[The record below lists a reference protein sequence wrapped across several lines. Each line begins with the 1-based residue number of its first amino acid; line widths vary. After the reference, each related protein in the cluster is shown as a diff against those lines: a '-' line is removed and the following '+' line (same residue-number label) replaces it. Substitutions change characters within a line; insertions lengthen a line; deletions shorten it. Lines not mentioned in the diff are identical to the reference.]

1 MAYGIFKDLNK
12 RAQAYN
18 VLRDK
23 AFEIARNPKYDD
35 YKRRLASMVY
45 KFFDKISTETGIKNK
60 IKQNQELANE
70 LHQKILPTKS
80 LFII

>member
-12 RAQAYN
+12 RTQAYN

-23 AFEIARNPKYDD
+23 AFEIASNPKYDD
-35 YKRRLASMVY
+35 YQKRLASMIY
-45 KFFDKISTETGIKNK
+45 KFFDKISTEIGIKNN

-70 LHQKILPTKS
+70 LHQKILPTKI

>member
-12 RAQAYN
+12 RTQAYN

-23 AFEIARNPKYDD
+23 AFEIASNPKYDD

-45 KFFDKISTETGIKNK
+45 KFFDETSTEIGIKNK

-80 LFII
+80 LFLI